1 MMTRDGL
8 MKLSPEEAFN
18 AISWESIEDVFEPT
32 TSFQLLLRLNYIG
45 TIKVLRQKLDI
56 INKLEKG
63 KEMELW
69 NLTKK
74 DIAMEDYYRCLKQE
88 KYKQEKRETM
98 KFTITMKDPDGVYDS
113 MKDAGYDLDDLPS
126 EVDAIVKKYF
136 QFKEVITLELD
147 ISAGNIRVKPIDE

>member
-74 DIAMEDYYRCLKQE
+74 DIATEDYYRCLKQE

-113 MKDAGYDLDDLPS
+113 MKDAGYDLDDLP
-126 EVDAIVKKYF
+126 EDVQTLIDKYVEF
-136 QFKEVITLELD
+136 GEYMNIEFD
-147 ISAGNIRVKPIDE
+147 IIEQTARVVPK